1 MSSEERAMQ
10 QRLDEAHSAAAWQ
23 SRAAG
28 FSEERGL
35 ITPAQPMIVEAERIM
50 YRWRAKGARITDLIP
65 HIY

>member
-1 MSSEERAMQ
+1 MSPEEVAMQ

-28 FSEERGL
+28 LSEERGL
-35 ITPAQPMIVEAERIM
+35 ITPAQPMIIEAERIM
-50 YRWRAKGARITDLIP
+50 HRWRAKGKRIPDLIP